1 MAAAAKL
8 PIKDNDFNLFLS
20 NMNPK
25 HSPNKDTPKHASIA
39 AYRSAQFELSAAK
52 LSQLP
57 ADEGM
62 EVAFAGRS
70 NAGKSSAINKICC
83 QKSLARTSKT
93 PGRTQLI
100 NFFTLDEHRRLVDL
114 PGYGYAKVSE
124 DIKRRWQ
131 QTMEQY
137 LATRQSLQGLILLM
151 DIRHPLK
158 EVDQQ
163 LLSWSWSVGMPTHV
177 LLTKADKLKRG
188 AAQNTL
194 LKVRKEIS
202 ENDPEGLTSMQLF
215 SSLKGTGLDEAYAVL
230 NDWFQI
236 NQQ

>member
-1 MAAAAKL
+1 MCPKTDTHKN
-8 PIKDNDFNLFLS
+8 PTKDA
-20 NMNPK
+20 
-25 HSPNKDTPKHASIA
+25 TIA
-39 AYRSAQFELSAAK
+39 LYRGAQFEISAAK

-70 NAGKSSAINKICC
+70 NAGKSSAINKISA

-100 NFFTLDEHRRLVDL
+100 NFFALDGQRRMVDL

-137 LATRQSLQGLILLM
+137 LATRQSLKGLILLM
-151 DIRHPLK
+151 DVRHPLK
-158 EVDQQ
+158 DIDQQ
-163 LLSWSWSVGMPTHV
+163 FLSWCWDAGMPTHI

-202 ENDPEGLTSMQLF
+202 ENDPANLSSVQLF
-215 SSLKGTGLDEAYAVL
+215 SALKGTGLNEIYTVL
-230 NDWFQI
+230 DGWFQI
-236 NQQ
+236 SKPQG